1 MVLPY
6 LNPEFER
13 SVRNEAESL
22 FADYLSRHKFTKTLD
37 AFMKESNFCRNNSQ
51 SSNRSYLQSSYSSIE
66 DMIMNVNF
74 GDNANRKYLFST
86 CKSFVD
92 IIAENSHRLINFIC
106 ENSAFADGKN
116 GLNEFKS
123 EYQIPH
129 PFFNEG
135 NINNNGSFIRSPVNV
150 HSGNYLH
157 DNSTTTMPYET
168 VYNPPR
174 YVSNRCN
181 SNTLPNL
188 NNATSYSH
196 TSPPMYYR
204 TESFA
209 LNPSRLNG
217 FRPMD
222 GSRVEGSVGRVSAN
236 GDVLIDHNGRYMLN
250 NSSNQRIV
258 SDEPNNKK
266 RNIVVLQGGSF
277 ATPNCYANTN
287 QQFVRNNENHANS
300 TQYSGQQQIEDNRN
314 VYNDNGMPV
323 LSNHSANFSTVV
335 SSNRD
340 VEVKEK
346 RSRTNVPVK
355 STVKVKSGKE
365 GSKVSSSSK
374 RKTNSSCDGS
384 GKKMQKF
391 GDENNGK
398 TGLLDFQTTLNT
410 SQFRKAAKDVDLL
423 KEPHLAKK
431 YSSEF
436 NQTGKSFKPENL
448 LNISKFKNDQGQG
461 SNHKK
466 EQSFRSLPSPSMNI
480 PGFGR
485 RISDDDSLVL
495 DKNYVFK
502 SPTKISPPDNDSLGK
517 GISLID
523 TDTSNI
529 SSFKDKEDSNYSKDL
544 ESPLDDITGIQDPY
558 YPYELCQDNSLGYN
572 SDGVFDLDSN
582 MFFDPGRDL
591 ELFDEIGYCK
601 NDG

>member
-1 MVLPY
+1 MALPY

-13 SVRNEAESL
+13 NVRNEAESL
-22 FADYLSRHKFTKTLD
+22 FADYLSRHKFTKTLE
-37 AFMKESNFCRNNSQ
+37 AFMKESNFCRSNSQ
-51 SSNRSYLQSSYSSIE
+51 SSSRSYLQSSYSSIE

-92 IIAENSHRLINFIC
+92 IIAENSYRLINFIC
-106 ENSAFADGKN
+106 ENSAFTDGKN
-116 GLNEFKS
+116 GLNELKT
-123 EYQIPH
+123 EYQYSH

-135 NINNNGSFIRSPVNV
+135 NVNNNGSFIRSPVNV

-168 VYNPPR
+168 VYNPGR

-181 SNTLPNL
+181 SNVLPNP
-188 NNATSYSH
+188 NNVTSYSH

-209 LNPSRLNG
+209 LNPSRYNG

-222 GSRVEGSVGRVSAN
+222 GSRVEGPVGRVGIN
-236 GDVLIDHNGRYMLN
+236 GDVLMDHNGRYMPN
-250 NSSNQRIV
+250 NSSTQRIV
-258 SDEPNNKK
+258 SDEANAKK
-266 RNIVVLQGGSF
+266 RNIVVLQGGNF

-287 QQFVRNNENHANS
+287 QQFVRNSENHVTS
-300 TQYSGQQQIEDNRN
+300 TQYSGQQQIEDSRN
-314 VYNDNGMPV
+314 VLNDNGMPV
-323 LSNHSANFSTVV
+323 LSNNSANFSNVV

-340 VEVKEK
+340 LEIKEK
-346 RSRTNVPVK
+346 RSRANLPAK
-355 STVKVKSGKE
+355 ATVKVRSAKE
-365 GSKVSSSSK
+365 GSKVSSASK
-374 RKTNSSCDGS
+374 RKNNSSCNGS
-384 GKKMQKF
+384 GKKIQKF
-391 GDENNGK
+391 DDENNCK
-398 TGLLDFQTTLNT
+398 SGLLDFQTPLSP

-431 YSSEF
+431 YSPEF

-461 SNHKK
+461 NNDKK
-466 EQSFRSLPSPSMNI
+466 EQSFKSLTSLSTNI

-485 RISDDDSLVL
+485 RVGDDDGLVL
-495 DKNYVFK
+495 DKNDVFK
-502 SPTKISPPDNDSLGK
+502 SPTKISPPDNESHSK
-517 GISLID
+517 NISLID

-529 SSFKDKEDSNYSKDL
+529 SSFKDQDDSNSKDL
-544 ESPLDDITGIQDPY
+544 EGPLDDITGIQDPY
-558 YPYELCQDNSLGYN
+558 YPYELCQDNSLEYN

-601 NDG
+601 DDG